1 MGRPEL
7 HETLTALVGAIP
19 ADGPVVLD
27 LDLEVPMEVTLGL
40 DGDALVVH
48 AAPGHSRFISGFQPP
63 VHTTR
68 LHVVALPP
76 ETPASEAVEHAGPPT
91 SGGWPS

>member
-19 ADGPVVLD
+19 LDGPVVLD
-27 LDLEVPMEVTLGL
+27 LDVEVPMELTLGL
-40 DGDALVVH
+40 ADGVLVVH
-48 AAPGHSRFISGFQPP
+48 AAPGHSRFTSGFLLP

-68 LHVVALPP
+68 LHVVALD
-76 ETPASEAVEHAGPPT
+76 TDGTSLSNEAQMAPTTWGP
-91 SGGWPS
+91 S